1 MSAVRFEDEIRWD
14 GNSLTVWATL
24 NGSRI
29 LCEIPQSTI
38 HEVPHFGDA
47 ISREIIRDRAEIF
60 DRLRPAVVA
69 KISGTKESSIRLLP
83 SDIT

>member
-29 LCEIPQSTI
+29 FCEIPL
-38 HEVPHFGDA
+38 F
-47 ISREIIRDRAEIF
+47 
-60 DRLRPAVVA
+60 L
-69 KISGTKESSIRLLP
+69 
-83 SDIT
+83 